1 MQQRWLLSSTLF
13 VMLIIEAMDP
23 VFGADENED
32 RKTISQLLHFF
43 RENQTGA
50 IYQISFA
57 VKQ

>member
-1 MQQRWLLSSTLF
+1 
-13 VMLIIEAMDP
+13 MLIEAMDP

-32 RKTISQLLHFF
+32 RKTISQLLRFF

-57 VKQ
+57 VKQWSGVVWLVSL